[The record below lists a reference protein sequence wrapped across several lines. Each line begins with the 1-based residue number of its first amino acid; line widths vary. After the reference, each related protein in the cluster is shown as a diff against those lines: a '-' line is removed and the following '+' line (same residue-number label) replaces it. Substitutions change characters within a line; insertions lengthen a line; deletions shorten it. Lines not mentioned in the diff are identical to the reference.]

1 MPREIIQRGAE
12 AVLYIG
18 EGGALFKERLRKG
31 YRIPEIDEEIRKQRT
46 KKEVGLLCRA
56 RRAGV
61 PAPNAEL
68 TDKYIIRMDYIK
80 GKKVKDVLNGMCR
93 KEQDEVAEKIAGI
106 AAAMHSANII
116 HGDLTTSNMILKD
129 GEIHMID
136 FGLGKVSEKVEDQAT
151 DLFLLH
157 EALLS
162 THFGIA
168 ERLWKKIINTYAQ
181 KYSNARE
188 VMARLERI
196 ELRRRYK

>member
-46 KKEVGLLCRA
+46 KKEVGLLYRA